1 MIRSLALAAS
11 AAAALLA
18 APLAGPAGAQTPPD
32 RDWAAVTRTD
42 VEAAYALLNDNHPGA
57 LPEIGDTDFR
67 RRLED
72 GRALALERAARVS
85 DAGGHRAVMN
95 SFAGAMGDRHIA
107 FQPAGPA
114 LWNWAGVVFRKAGAE
129 WRVSAHE
136 PDPGEADLVDA
147 VLADCDGAAAD
158 ATARAWLDGFQLDWS
173 VEAQRE
179 RRGALLL
186 LDNGNPF
193 LRRPATCRFD
203 TDGGRVER
211 AMRWREITPQTLQP
225 MLNAAYRGRRAG
237 MGLRAFAGGDWIAL
251 QSLGDGASAV
261 VESVRAEAARLR
273 ASPVV
278 VLDLR
283 GNGGGASMLGLQIA
297 EALMGPAFVQARTAG
312 KGTCGAVW
320 RASDGNLA
328 ALRAWRATAAERGP
342 EFAAWL
348 EGSIAGIER
357 ANAAGAPTDAPVTD
371 CDPSPAPAGPG
382 PASLMQG
389 RLVLITDE
397 SCFSSCLIVT
407 DDFQRLGALHLG
419 HATDRATRY
428 MEVRAEPL
436 PSGLG
441 EFSTLQKMALGEM
454 ATGPFPPDIVHE
466 GPMHDD
472 AALEAWVMAALTS
485 RR

>member
-1 MIRSLALAAS
+1 MIRALVLVAS

-18 APLAGPAGAQTPPD
+18 SPAGAQTPPD
-32 RDWAAVTRTD
+32 RDWAATTRTD

-57 LPEIGDTDFR
+57 LPQIGDTDFR
-67 RRLED
+67 RRLDE

-85 DAGGHRAVMN
+85 GAGGHRAVLN
-95 SFAGAMGDRHIA
+95 AFAGGMGDRHIA

-114 LWNWAGVVFRKAGAE
+114 SWTWAGLVFRKAGAE

-136 PDPGEADLVDA
+136 PDPGEADLADA
-147 VLADCDGAAAD
+147 VLVDCDGAAAE
-158 ATARAWLDGFQLDWS
+158 ATAQAWLDGFQLDWS

-186 LDNGNPF
+186 LDNGNP
-193 LRRPATCRFD
+193 LLNRPATCRFE
-203 TDGGRVER
+203 TADGTVER
-211 AMRWREITPQTLQP
+211 AMRWREITSQTLQP
-225 MLNAAYRGRRAG
+225 LLNAAYRGRRAG
-237 MGLRAFAGGDWIAL
+237 MGLRPFAGGDWIAL
-251 QSLGDGASAV
+251 QTLGDGASAV
-261 VESVRAEAARLR
+261 VEAVRADAARLR

-278 VLDLR
+278 VLDMR
-283 GNGGGASMLGLQIA
+283 GNGGGSSMLGRQIA
-297 EALMGPAFVQARTAG
+297 EALMGRAFVQARTAG
-312 KGTCGAVW
+312 NGTCGAVW
-320 RASDGNLA
+320 RASDDNLA
-328 ALRAWRATAAERGP
+328 SLRSWRAMAAERGP

-348 EGSIAGIER
+348 EASIASVER
-357 ANAAGAPTDAPVTD
+357 ANVAGEPTDAPITD
-371 CDPSPAPAGPG
+371 CDPAPARAGTG

-389 RLVLITDE
+389 RLILITDE

-407 DDFQRLGALHLG
+407 DDFRRLGALHLG

-441 EFSTLQKMALGEM
+441 AFSTLQKMALGEM
-454 ATGPFPPDIVHE
+454 ATGPFPPDIVHD

-472 AALEAWVMAALTS
+472 AALEAWVMEAVAG

>member
-1 MIRSLALAAS
+1 MIRSLVLAAS

-18 APLAGPAGAQTPPD
+18 SPVGAQTPPD
-32 RDWAAVTRTD
+32 RDWAATTRTD

-57 LPEIGDTDFR
+57 LPEIGDADFR
-67 RRLED
+67 RRLDE
-72 GRALALERAARVS
+72 GRALALQRAARVS
-85 DAGGHRAVMN
+85 DAGGHRAVLN
-95 SFAGAMGDRHIA
+95 GFAGGMGDRHIA

-114 LWNWAGVVFRKAGAE
+114 SWTWAGLVFRKAGAE

-147 VLADCDGAAAD
+147 VLVGCDGSAAD
-158 ATARAWLDGFQLDWS
+158 AVAQAWLDRFQLDWS

-193 LRRPATCRFD
+193 LNRPAACRFE
-203 TDGGRVER
+203 TAGGTVER

-225 MLNAAYRGRRAG
+225 LLNAAYRGRRAG
-237 MGLRAFAGGDWIAL
+237 MGLRPFAGGDWIAL
-251 QSLGDGASAV
+251 QTLGDGASAV
-261 VESVRAEAARLR
+261 VEAVRADAARLR

-278 VLDLR
+278 VLDMR
-283 GNGGGASMLGLQIA
+283 GNGGGSSMLGRQIA
-297 EALMGPAFVQARTAG
+297 EALMGRAFVEARTAG
-312 KGTCGAVW
+312 NGACGAVW
-320 RASDGNLA
+320 RASAGNLA
-328 ALRAWRATAAERGP
+328 ALRGWRAMAAERGP
-342 EFAAWL
+342 EFSAWL
-348 EGSIAGIER
+348 EGSIAGVER
-357 ANAAGAPTDAPVTD
+357 AHAAGEALDAPVVD
-371 CDPSPAPAGPG
+371 CDPAPERAGPG
-382 PASLMQG
+382 PESLMKG

-407 DDFQRLGALHLG
+407 DDFRRLGALHLG

-441 EFSTLQKMALGEM
+441 QFSTLQKMALGEM
-454 ATGPFPPDIVHE
+454 ATGPFPPDVVHE

-472 AALEAWVMAALTS
+472 AALEAWVMAAITS
-485 RR
+485 RG

>member
-11 AAAALLA
+11 ASVALLA
-18 APLAGPAGAQTPPD
+18 SPVGAQTQPD
-32 RDWAAVTRTD
+32 RDWPVVTRID

-57 LPEIGDTDFR
+57 LPEIGDADFR
-67 RRLED
+67 RRLDD
-72 GRALALERAARVS
+72 GRTLALERAARVS
-85 DAGGHRAVMN
+85 DAGGHRAVLN
-95 SFAGAMGDRHIA
+95 GLAGGMGDRHIA
-107 FQPAGPA
+107 FQPAEPA
-114 LWNWAGVVFRKAGAE
+114 SWSWAGVVFRKAGGE

-147 VLADCDGAAAD
+147 VLIDCDGAAAD
-158 ATARAWLDGFQLDWS
+158 AVARAWLDGFQLDWS

-186 LDNGNPF
+186 LDNGNP
-193 LRRPATCRFD
+193 LLHRPVACRFE
-203 TDGGRVER
+203 TSGGAVER
-211 AMRWREITPQTLQP
+211 AMRWRETTPQTLQP
-225 MLNAAYRGRRAG
+225 LLNAAYRGRRAG
-237 MGLRAFAGGDWIAL
+237 MGLRPFAGGDWIAL

-261 VESVRAEAARLR
+261 VESVRAEAGRLR
-273 ASPVV
+273 VSPVV
-278 VLDLR
+278 VLDMR
-283 GNGGGASMLGLQIA
+283 GNGGGASMLGRQIA
-297 EALMGPAFVQARTAG
+297 EALMGSAFVQARTAG
-312 KGTCGAVW
+312 NGTCGAVW

-328 ALRAWRATAAERGP
+328 ALRGWRAMAGERGP
-342 EFAAWL
+342 EFSAWL
-348 EGSIAGIER
+348 ENSIAGVER
-357 ANAAGAPTDAPVTD
+357 ANAAGEPTDAPVVD
-371 CDPSPAPAGPG
+371 CDPSPERTGPG
-382 PASLMQG
+382 PASLMRG

-397 SCFSSCLIVT
+397 SCFSSCLIVA
-407 DDFQRLGALHLG
+407 DDFRRLGALHLG

-454 ATGPFPPDIVHE
+454 ATGPFVPDVEHE

-472 AALEAWVMAALTS
+472 AALEAWVMAAVTD

>member
-1 MIRSLALAAS
+1 MIRSLALAL
-11 AAAALLA
+11 AAAAAAAVLA
-18 APLAGPAGAQTPPD
+18 SPVAAQTPPD
-32 RDWAAVTRTD
+32 RDWAAVTRID
-42 VEAAYALLNDNHPGA
+42 VEAAYALLNDNHPGV
-57 LPEIGDTDFR
+57 LPEVDDPDFR

-85 DAGGHRAVMN
+85 DAGGHRAVLN
-95 SFAGAMGDRHIA
+95 GFAGGMGDRHIA
-107 FQPAGPA
+107 FEPAGRA
-114 LWNWAGVVFRKAGAE
+114 SWSWAGVVFRKAGAE

-136 PDPGEADLVDA
+136 PEAGEADLVDA
-147 VLADCDGAAAD
+147 VLVDCDGVAAD
-158 ATARAWLDGFQLDWS
+158 AVARAWLDGFQLDWS

-193 LRRPATCRFD
+193 LNRPAACRFA
-203 TDGGRVER
+203 TARGSVER
-211 AMRWREITPQTLQP
+211 PMRWRAITPQALQP

-237 MGLRAFAGGDWIAL
+237 MGLRSFAGGDWIAL
-251 QSLGDGASAV
+251 QTLGDGASAV
-261 VESVRAEAARLR
+261 VESVRADAARLR
-273 ASPVV
+273 ASPAV
-278 VLDLR
+278 VLDMR
-283 GNGGGASMLGLQIA
+283 GNGGGASMLGRQIA
-297 EALMGPAFVQARTAG
+297 EALMGRDFVQARTAG
-312 KGTCGAVW
+312 NGTCGAVW

-328 ALRAWRATAAERGP
+328 ALRAGREAAAERGP

-348 EGSIAGIER
+348 DHALAGIER
-357 ANAAGAPTDAPVTD
+357 ANAAGEPTDAPVVD
-371 CDPSPAPAGPG
+371 CGPPPVQSGPAPT
-382 PASLMQG
+382 SLMQG

-407 DDFQRLGALHLG
+407 DDFRQLGALHLG

-441 EFSTLQKMALGEM
+441 EFTTLQKMALGEM

-472 AALEAWVMAALTS
+472 AALEAWVMEALTS

>member
-1 MIRSLALAAS
+1 MIRTLVFAAS
-11 AAAALLA
+11 AAVALLS
-18 APLAGPAGAQTPPD
+18 GPVGAQTSSD
-32 RDWAAVTRTD
+32 RDWAAVTRSD

-67 RRLED
+67 RRLEE

-85 DAGGHRAVMN
+85 DAGGHRAVLN
-95 SFAGAMGDRHIA
+95 GFAGGMGDRHIA
-107 FQPAGPA
+107 FEPAGRA
-114 LWNWAGVVFRKAGAE
+114 SWSWAGLVFRKAGTE

-136 PDPGEADLVDA
+136 PDEGEVDLVDA
-147 VLADCDGAAAD
+147 VLVDCDGAAAD
-158 ATARAWLDGFQLDWS
+158 AVARGWLDGFQLDWS

-193 LRRPATCRFD
+193 LDRPAACRFE
-203 TDGGRVER
+203 TAGGTVER

-225 MLNAAYRGRRAG
+225 LLNAAYRGRRAG
-237 MGLRAFAGGDWIAL
+237 MGLRPFDGGDWIAL
-251 QSLGDGASAV
+251 QTLGDGASAV
-261 VESVRAEAARLR
+261 VESVRADAARLR

-283 GNGGGASMLGLQIA
+283 GNSGGASMLGRQIA
-297 EALMGPAFVQARTAG
+297 EALMGRAFVEARTAG
-312 KGTCGAVW
+312 NGTCGAVW

-342 EFAAWL
+342 EVLAWL
-348 EGSIAGIER
+348 DQSLVGIER
-357 ANAAGAPTDAPVTD
+357 ANAAGEPTDAPIAACPLTR
-371 CDPSPAPAGPG
+371 PRAGPE
-382 PASLMQG
+382 PASLMRG
-389 RLVLITDE
+389 RLVLITDG

-407 DDFQRLGALHLG
+407 DDFRRLGALHLG

-428 MEVRAEPL
+428 MEVRASPL

-441 EFSTLQKMALGEM
+441 AFTTLQKMALGEM
-454 ATGPFPPDIVHE
+454 ATGPFTPDIMHE

-472 AALEAWVMAALTS
+472 AALEAWVMESLTS